1 VWWQGASSP
10 SVLVLQALPYAKPPL
25 SKAYLCGRDA
35 KAVTL
40 RMAARSA
47 DSAVVIGGVPTTMVA
62 VEPVPLQRRFGDQ
75 VGERVAKILSD
86 NGVRF
91 PRVDERHRD
100 R

>member
-1 VWWQGASSP
+1 
-10 SVLVLQALPYAKPPL
+10 
-25 SKAYLCGRDA
+25 
-35 KAVTL
+35 
-40 RMAARSA
+40 
-47 DSAVVIGGVPTTMVA
+47 VVIGGVPTTMVA